1 MRPAVTKHPN
11 SVAQTTEICPTAL
24 EAGRPGSRWRQGR
37 LVAGPLSSASGRRLL
52 AAFSPGPSACE
63 RMVAEQAQVSVSS
76 HKGSGSVGSG
86 LTLMTSDF
94 NAFCKD
100 PVPRYSD
107 AGAGVRPSAYEVG
120 MGGGGRRAPG
130 GEPGR
135 LVSCRWQPPSSV
147 SSGVCHPPPTAPGH
161 CVPSPRDQNSLPTS
175 RSVPPTSPP
184 SPCQSLLPAE
194 DHRPVALWIS
204 FPFSPSATWARRLSL
219 ASSTL
224 PVWIVPSASPSSS
237 TFQRKVLG
245 PALGLSAV
253 LVQNLDSQARRGAA
267 NANTPIPEPHAQLTG

>member
-1 MRPAVTKHPN
+1 
-11 SVAQTTEICPTAL
+11 
-24 EAGRPGSRWRQGR
+24 
-37 LVAGPLSSASGRRLL
+37 
-52 AAFSPGPSACE
+52 
-63 RMVAEQAQVSVSS
+63 MVAEQAQVSVSS

-86 LTLMTSDF
+86 LTLMTSDL

-100 PVPRYSD
+100 LVPRYSD

-135 LVSCRWQPPSSV
+135 LVSGRWQPPSHV
-147 SSGVCHPPPTAPGH
+147 SSGVCHPPPAAPGH

-204 FPFSPSATWARRLSL
+204 FPFPPQPPGLVACPWPLPLFPSGLFRR
-219 ASSTL
+219 
-224 PVWIVPSASPSSS
+224 
-237 TFQRKVLG
+237 RHRH
-245 PALGLSAV
+245 PALFKERS
-253 LVQNLDSQARRGAA
+253 LDW
-267 NANTPIPEPHAQLTG
+267 H

>member
-1 MRPAVTKHPN
+1 MVLVMRPAVTKHPN

-52 AAFSPGPSACE
+52 AASSPGPSACE

-86 LTLMTSDF
+86 LTLMTSDL

-120 MGGGGRRAPG
+120 MGRGGRRAPG

-135 LVSCRWQPPSSV
+135 LVSGRWQPPSPV
-147 SSGVCHPPPTAPGH
+147 SSGVCHPPPAAPGH

-204 FPFSPSATWARRLSL
+204 FPFPPQPPGLVACPWPLPLFPPDCSVGVAVIQHFSKKGPWTGIRIIRGVGSKPRFPGEKR
-219 ASSTL
+219 SS
-224 PVWIVPSASPSSS
+224 
-237 TFQRKVLG
+237 QRKH
-245 PALGLSAV
+245 A
-253 LVQNLDSQARRGAA
+253 DS
-267 NANTPIPEPHAQLTG
+267 